1 MAKEFQKDSPQ
12 SAFINKNKTVE
23 ITVGTSNI
31 IKKTTQSLLGTQNKE
46 IQNDLKETTEKYKD
60 YFEEDK
66 DLKTSNINPDQNI
79 FQAKVEESR
88 VLKLDVNQGTSYQM
102 KEDCLKPDP
111 ECKRQDIKKTHEEED
126 VNFI

>member
-1 MAKEFQKDSPQ
+1 M
-12 SAFINKNKTVE
+12 
-23 ITVGTSNI
+23 
-31 IKKTTQSLLGTQNKE
+31 
-46 IQNDLKETTEKYKD
+46 KETTEKYKD

-88 VLKLDVNQGTSYQM
+88 VLKLDVNQETSYQM
-102 KEDCLKPDP
+102 KEDCLKPDS
-111 ECKRQDIKKTHEEED
+111 EFKRQDIKKNHEEED